1 MDRSGQMIAF
11 VRAVELGGFSPAA
24 REIGLS
30 PSAVSKLVTRLEDRL
45 GVQLMV
51 RTTRRLALTP
61 EGEAFFQ
68 RSQRILAEMEEAES
82 EVSQFRR
89 SPRGLLRMHTG
100 VAFGLHQLARVLPEF
115 LDHYPEIRLDL
126 TVTDREVDLVEEGVD
141 LAIRMGPLAE
151 SSLHA
156 RRICDLERVICAAP
170 RYLKRHG
177 TPRTPDDLARH
188 NCIWITTLPALR
200 RWPFDTPDGQRLVE
214 VSGNVVAN
222 NAETMLQLALMG
234 VGIVRLVDA
243 LVGEPIGKGELVPI
257 LTDCHH
263 VEPVPL
269 YAVYPHGR
277 QRSPKVTAM
286 VNFLVA
292 RFRAAPW
299 RQPPAAPAPQ

>member
-24 REIGLS
+24 RELCLS

-188 NCIWITTLPALR
+188 NCIWITTLAALR

-299 RQPPAAPAPQ
+299 RHLPAAVAR

>member
-24 REIGLS
+24 RELGLS
-30 PSAVSKLVTRLEDRL
+30 PSAVSKLVTRLEGRL

-299 RQPPAAPAPQ
+299 RQPPAAPAPK

>member
-24 REIGLS
+24 RELGLS
-30 PSAVSKLVTRLEDRL
+30 PSAVSKLVTRLEGRL

-299 RQPPAAPAPQ
+299 RHLPAAVAQ

>member
-24 REIGLS
+24 RELGLS

-61 EGEAFFQ
+61 EGGAFFQ
-68 RSQRILAEMEEAES
+68 RSQRILAEMEEAET

-299 RQPPAAPAPQ
+299 RHQPAAVAQ